1 MKSFITFLFFFFTV
15 LTFGQNEFLINTFLD
30 STQRDPQIAKDAN
43 GNYCVV
49 WNSDYQVSLTSQGD
63 IYLQF
68 FSSNDIKIGTEQL
81 VNTITTGD
89 QEKPSLAMNSNGDFV
104 VAWASYSS
112 FNSIYD
118 IKARLYKNNTPVGN
132 EFLVN
137 TYTTNSQTNPSVA
150 IDESGNFIVVWES
163 WYQDGSDRGV
173 YAQRFDNNGN
183 KVGGEFLVN
192 STTLYGQSRPVVKYF
207 NDRKFIIVWESW
219 RQDVTTVGGYG
230 VFAKIFNPDG
240 TTAVNEFQINTYTAD
255 YQWYAD
261 VETFSDNSFVV
272 TWCSWEQDG
281 FDGGIYYQRFNSSG
295 QKIGGEVLVNKTINE
310 YQWLPKVKKL
320 GGKNLAFVWSSWKQ
334 DGSREGVYATFFD
347 EQDKRFAF
355 ETQVNIYTAQFQW
368 EPDFIVKDTNTI
380 LVVWASWGQ
389 CEKDYEIIGRKIS
402 PEKPMG
408 QIKKNTYTHNSG
420 RTTAKIVVHVLDSLQ
435 LTNHTYEVSFDTMQ
449 TADSVYAHIKDINNG
464 VFKIQNLPLNKGV
477 NTFYRTSTFDGI
489 SVEFLPIFKL
499 ELDGNSS
506 YFVNNSGSNLIYS
519 YQLPLTGQKL
529 LAPID
534 IILVWGSTDTLANGQ
549 YAAPLDTAIGID
561 AVKNVKVPFFA
572 WNITDNQKIN
582 LLIKEPTATKNG
594 KWDPKED
601 IVFLTPP
608 PYQLTGFNTHAQIT
622 NNIPSGAVIM
632 PQPGDT
638 NYILTKR
645 PIKPADKFRFTS
657 SIQNF
662 ISSENEKF
670 GVNTFELFQNY
681 PNPFNPS
688 TTIKFSIPVDGKIM
702 MNLYNVLG
710 EKIRTLINEERKAGT
725 HRIEFNASDLSSGV
739 YLYTIEFAGKHIAK
753 KMILLK

>member
-1 MKSFITFLFFFFTV
+1 MKSFITFLFFFFTIM
-15 LTFGQNEFLINTFLD
+15 TFGQNEFLINTFLD

-49 WNSDYQVSLTSQGD
+49 WNSDYQVASTSQGD
-63 IYLQF
+63 IYLQL

-81 VNTITTGD
+81 VNTITAGD

-104 VAWASYSS
+104 VAWASYSN

-118 IKARLYKNNTPVGN
+118 IKARLYKNNIPIGN

-150 IDESGNFIVVWES
+150 IDAFGNFIIVWES

-183 KVGGEFLVN
+183 KVGSEFLVN
-192 STTLYGQSRPVVKYF
+192 STTLYGQSRPVIKYF
-207 NDRKFIIVWESW
+207 NDGKFIFVWESW
-219 RQDVTTVGGYG
+219 RQDVTTIGGYG

-295 QKIGGEVLVNKTINE
+295 QKIGEEVLVNKTTNE

-355 ETQVNIYTAQFQW
+355 ETQVNTYSTQFQW

-389 CEKDYEIIGRKIS
+389 YGKDYEIIGRKIS

-449 TADSVYAHIKDINNG
+449 TADSVYAHIKDLNNG

-489 SVEFLPIFKL
+489 SVEFLPVFKL

-622 NNIPSGAVIM
+622 NNIPSGFVIM

-645 PIKPADKFRFTS
+645 PIKPDDKLRFIS
-657 SIQNF
+657 NIQNF
-662 ISSENEKF
+662 VSSAKEKLEI
-670 GVNTFELFQNY
+670 NNFELYQNY

-688 TTIKFSIPVDGKIM
+688 TTIKFSIPVNGKIV

-725 HRIEFNASDLSSGV
+725 HRIEFNASNLSSGV
-739 YLYTIEFAGKHIAK
+739 YLYTIEFAEKHIAK